1 MCSDEVLIFFRLGQA
16 FCSASSTL
24 TKIDFLQDF
33 GNLPLIVA
41 DGNGL
46 ALSASTSPKVSV
58 SEVRAG
64 TKEDEPC
71 KIATCPHV
79 LSTLQ
84 NKDVGSNRGICDEEI
99 GVCSCMDYMTTSDG
113 YGNEGQRG
121 DCGYASQ
128 QLVDCPNENSPC
140 NMKAVSYT
148 HLTLPTI
155 LLV

>member
-1 MCSDEVLIFFRLGQA
+1 MCSDEVLIFFPLGQA

-79 LSTLQ
+79 LSTL
-84 NKDVGSNRGICDEEI
+84 SE
-99 GVCSCMDYMTTSDG
+99 
-113 YGNEGQRG
+113 QR
-121 DCGYASQ
+121 CR
-128 QLVDCPNENSPC
+128 L
-140 NMKAVSYT
+140 K
-148 HLTLPTI
+148 
-155 LLV
+155 